1 MTKDRHETRRIT
13 IEFDYKVNVNMPN
26 TQRSHGRHE
35 RTDEE
40 ERRFIMDTIR
50 RELKKDGGR

>member
-13 IEFDYKVNVNMPN
+13 IEYDYKVNVVAPTIPRN
-26 TQRSHGRHE
+26 RGRRE